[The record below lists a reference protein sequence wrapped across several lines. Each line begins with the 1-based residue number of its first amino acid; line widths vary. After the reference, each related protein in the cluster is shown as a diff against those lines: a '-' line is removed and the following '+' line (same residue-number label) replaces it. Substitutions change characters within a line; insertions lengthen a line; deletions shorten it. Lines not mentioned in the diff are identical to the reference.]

1 MDNDNENIHQLIDEF
16 HAESDR
22 GCAVLVMCALE
33 DYLLSAIARRLPE
46 CNKDMIRNIAPP
58 GRLSSTLNNAYL
70 LGVVSAN
77 ERDEFEVLIKIRNKF
92 AHAALQRLA
101 FDHHDVRH
109 LCEKLR
115 ICDTFEEYPARTPR
129 ARYVMSSVIMILMLR
144 QAVLNGVGKLELK
157 EDTQFHLK

>member
-1 MDNDNENIHQLIDEF
+1 MDNDNGDIDQLIDEF

-33 DYLLSAIARRLPE
+33 DDLLGAIARRLPE
-46 CNKDMIRNIAPP
+46 CNKDMIRNIAPL

-70 LGVVSAN
+70 LGVVSAS
-77 ERDEFEVLIKIRNKF
+77 ERDEFEILIKVRNKF
-92 AHAALQRLA
+92 AHDALRRLA

-115 ICDTFEEYPARTPR
+115 ICDAFEEYPARTPR
-129 ARYVMSSVIMILMLR
+129 ARYVTSSVLMMLMLR
-144 QAVLNGVGKLELK
+144 QAVINGVGNLELK
-157 EDTQFHLK
+157 GDAQFNLQ